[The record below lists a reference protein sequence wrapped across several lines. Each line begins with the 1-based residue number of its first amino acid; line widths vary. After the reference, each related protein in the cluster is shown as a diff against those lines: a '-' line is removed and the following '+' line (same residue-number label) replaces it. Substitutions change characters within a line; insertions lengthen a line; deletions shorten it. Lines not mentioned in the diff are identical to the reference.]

1 MMNNLPANLQD
12 AALSM
17 GDSVECMGVERRGNA
32 DMIAIAVC
40 EGIRAGKARQDVRT
54 NGHWS
59 DAMCQLAYTVRCTVM
74 AS

>member
-17 GDSVECMGVERRGNA
+17 SDSVECLQVERKHNA
-32 DMIAIAVC
+32 MMIAIAVT
-40 EGIRAGKARQDVRT
+40 EGIRAGKAKEDVRT
-54 NGHWS
+54 NGDWS